1 MSTSTET
8 SPSPKK
14 FGLWHETSGS
24 RGALPLVLCHGGPG
38 LSDNLEPV
46 AAMVDDLA
54 FVVRYDQRG
63 GGRSAEVGRP
73 YDIAT
78 FVTDLEE
85 LRGELGFERWVVGGH
100 SWGALLALLYCLE
113 HPDRAL
119 GLVYLSGPGL
129 DFSRRDEA
137 ARERMRRLTE
147 SERRELEHGSPPL
160 KRRLQLM
167 WSTDFAHRDNCPD
180 FNREP
185 LYRWPR
191 NEAVSR
197 ALVAECDRMFA
208 TREPRVRLARMPTP
222 ALVVRGDGDPIPRR
236 GPQEVAALLPEAQF
250 LELAG
255 VGHLPWLE
263 RPELL
268 RDGLRSFLTGTISN
282 RCA

>member
-1 MSTSTET
+1 
-8 SPSPKK
+8 
-14 FGLWHETSGS
+14 
-24 RGALPLVLCHGGPG
+24 VLCHGGPG

-63 GGRSAEVGRP
+63 GGRSAEVGRL

-78 FVTDLEE
+78 FVADLEGLRRE
-85 LRGELGFERWVVGGH
+85 LRFERWVVGGH
-100 SWGALLALLYCLE
+100 SWGALLALLYCLH

-129 DFSRRDEA
+129 DYARREEA
-137 ARERMRRLTE
+137 TRERMRRLTE

-160 KRRLQLM
+160 QRRLHLM
-167 WSTDFAHRDNCPD
+167 WSTDFAHRDNCPNFD
-180 FNREP
+180 REP

-197 ALVAECDRMFA
+197 ALVAECDRTFA
-208 TREPRVRLARMPTP
+208 GREPRVRLARMAVP
-222 ALVVRGDGDPIPRR
+222 ALVVRGDGDPVPRR
-236 GPQEVAALLPEAQF
+236 GPQEVASLLPEAQF

-255 VGHLPWLE
+255 VGHVPWLE

-268 RDGLRSFLTGTISN
+268 RDGLRSFLTSTLSG
-282 RCA
+282 

>member
-1 MSTSTET
+1 MLSSR
-8 SPSPKK
+8 SSRSRS
-14 FGLWHETSGS
+14 GLWHEMSG
-24 RGALPLVLCHGGPG
+24 GPEALPLVLCHGGPG
-38 LSDNLEPV
+38 LSDNLAPV

-78 FVTDLEE
+78 FVADLEE
-85 LRGELGFERWVVGGH
+85 LRTELGVERWVVGGH
-100 SWGALLALLYCLE
+100 SWGALLALLYCLQ
-113 HPDRAL
+113 HPERAL

-137 ARERMRRLTE
+137 AQERMRRLTD
-147 SERRELEHGSPPL
+147 SERRELEHSSPPL
-160 KRRLQLM
+160 KRRLHLM
-167 WSTDFAHRDNCPD
+167 WATDFAHRDNCPD
-180 FNREP
+180 FNSEP
-185 LYRWPR
+185 LYQWPR

-208 TREPRVRLARMPTP
+208 ERGPRVRLARLAIP
-222 ALVVRGDGDPIPRR
+222 ALVVRGDGDPTPRR
-236 GPQEVAALLPEAQF
+236 GPQEVASLLRDARF

-255 VGHLPWLE
+255 VGHMPWLE

-268 RDGLRSFLTGTISN
+268 RDCLRTFLASTLS
-282 RCA
+282 R